1 MLTLLICSIRVSQWV
16 LKSGS
21 VSIAS
26 WSFVFAV
33 MLALLF
39 GLAVGFGL
47 STNDEYCFLIGRD
60 FGLFKIDLGLG
71 ALKSFSKYP
80 PQPIKLARQVWKRTS
95 TILASKSSQP
105 GNGSLLLP
113 VPSWSSSGLY
123 FPDSSSSND
132 FCFDICFGRPHILNS
147 CNLSVNFLLSLSF
160 LSLEIRRSKPGYVED
175 PFPVKTWESDRPN
188 GFWWAPKWQI

>member
-1 MLTLLICSIRVSQWV
+1 MIKFVTSVAFGIMISRSSIAKSRTYNYIWLNQAIKGVLTLLICSIRVSQWV

-71 ALKSFSKYP
+71 A
-80 PQPIKLARQVWKRTS
+80 
-95 TILASKSSQP
+95 
-105 GNGSLLLP
+105 
-113 VPSWSSSGLY
+113 
-123 FPDSSSSND
+123 
-132 FCFDICFGRPHILNS
+132 
-147 CNLSVNFLLSLSF
+147 
-160 LSLEIRRSKPGYVED
+160 
-175 PFPVKTWESDRPN
+175 
-188 GFWWAPKWQI
+188 